1 MLNFNAILYSA
12 ELLFV
17 VIVASFAVKIYL
29 LQLLVPSGFQ
39 RLTIKHPWM
48 FLLGTLI
55 CTLFG
60 DFAWIIKLLRE
71 MHIIHIPYSSLVFFI
86 RISWA
91 FLILQYQSL
100 SLFLESLIVK
110 RFSLTVRHKI
120 LICISSIISLFFF
133 SLAFSNAGLVNEV
146 SRGVAMHQS
155 LWTLNSPLEVQMMSV
170 IIYFSLFGLI
180 MPSII
185 ITLSRTHKTY
195 LPIIV
200 NHQLSLLLK
209 FLISSYL
216 FVEILQA
223 INFLFTS
230 YASYVYPTVSIS
242 TLILSYAIYYSVRK
256 VLGLRF
262 LNVNSH
268 VQSKPN
274 IDLIHNF
281 KNVLEQLS
289 HVTSLQEV
297 CQISQTFFKEAFDI
311 PLRKAQLYV
320 RTHETAENSVEKHA
334 QQVESLV
341 ETFLNTQNNVIREHM
356 LKKKILIYDEL
367 DFTNFYNDD
376 INRRTLLTF
385 LQTLDADIF
394 LPIYD
399 KKSITAYIIVDRH
412 PRKKELY
419 GTVERDEMIVFASY
433 LCNIINLL
441 QNRNLKSLIQ
451 QEKGL
456 KDELYH
462 ARQELAQYKES
473 VRSFIFNHQK
483 HIGIIFYKHRRFSFG
498 NQAAKE
504 LIGVNLNTQS
514 GHPLTKVCKR
524 IVQQVE
530 EYKTA
535 QTMLTVDDKD
545 EQLVLSAVPNLEQ
558 NNIIMLVHY
567 PEMSDMVTKDINKLQ
582 DPTKWDYL
590 LYLRTTKAGQ
600 FMQQLVPGTG
610 EKLLNFKISLLQAAL
625 SKKAT
630 LLMLPDED
638 LLPTVEL
645 LHHLSARDPLHIMK
659 LEKQCTDHH
668 ESIALFG
675 INPMFGMPEG
685 QQAIL
690 KKIGQ
695 NGTLFIKNIHF
706 LDLEAQEYLAEC
718 IRYGSYRIYKSEQ
731 HIECNARI
739 ICSTDQ
745 HLMSLVQQGR
755 FSRTLFNMLN
765 TTTITMPSLVELPK
779 KELDSLA
786 DGLTEQ
792 AIKTAD
798 FKNMLEL
805 SEKEKLKLAHNPPES
820 LQELRMQ
827 IEKMLVKKSKK
838 NNIFHETHF
847 DPAYHI
853 TDPELT
859 EAARLG
865 KHALRD
871 QRIMNLLWS
880 KFHNQNKIAAF
891 LGVNR
896 SSVNRRC
903 KQFNLE

>member
-1 MLNFNAILYSA
+1 MLNLNAMLYST
-12 ELLFV
+12 ELLFA
-17 VIVASFAVKIYL
+17 VIVVSFVIKVYL
-29 LQLLVPSGFQ
+29 LQLLIPSGFK

-55 CTLFG
+55 GTLFG
-60 DFAWIIKLLRE
+60 DFAWIVKLLRE
-71 MHIIHIPYSSLVFFI
+71 MQIVDFSYTTLVFFI
-86 RISWA
+86 RLSWA

-100 SLFLESLIVK
+100 SLFLECLIVK
-110 RFSLTVRHKI
+110 RFSFNLRHKI
-120 LICISSIISLFFF
+120 FSSISVMMSCYFCG
-133 SLAFSNAGLVNEV
+133 LALSNSGLIHEENR
-146 SRGVAMHQS
+146 SIAMSAS
-155 LWTLNSPLEVQMMSV
+155 LWTLESSPEACMMNL
-170 IIYFSLFGLI
+170 IIYYSLFLLI
-180 MPSII
+180 IPSII
-185 ITLSRTHKTY
+185 ITFFKIQKTY
-195 LPIIV
+195 LPVIV
-200 NHQLSLLLK
+200 KHQLSILLK

-223 INFLFTS
+223 TSFLFS
-230 YASYVYPTVSIS
+230 SSIMYIYPTVSIS
-242 TLILSYAIYYSVRK
+242 TLILSYAIYYSVKK
-256 VLGLRF
+256 VLGIRF
-262 LNVNSH
+262 LNVNNH

-289 HVTSLQEV
+289 HVTSIQEV
-297 CQISQTFFKEAFDI
+297 CQISQTFFKETFDI

-320 RTHETAENSVEKHA
+320 RTHETTDPTQEKNKTTI
-334 QQVESLV
+334 ESLV
-341 ETFLNTQNNVIREHM
+341 ENFLNKQNSTIRRHM
-356 LKKKILIYDEL
+356 QESKILIYDEL
-367 DFTNFYNDD
+367 DFTNFYQDNVTTQ
-376 INRRTLLTF
+376 TLLTF
-385 LQTLDADIF
+385 LQNLDADIF
-394 LPIYD
+394 LPIYE
-399 KKSITAYIIVDRH
+399 KKNIIAYIVIDRH

-419 GTVERDEMIVFASY
+419 GNIERDEMIVFASY

-441 QNRNLKSLIQ
+441 QTRNLKSLIQ
-451 QEKGL
+451 QEKEL
-456 KDELYH
+456 NDELYH
-462 ARQELAQYKES
+462 LRQEIIQYKES

-504 LIGVNLNTQS
+504 LIGVNLNTQN
-514 GHPLTKVCKR
+514 GHPLTKVCKQ
-524 IVQQVE
+524 IVQQVT

-535 QTMLTVDDKD
+535 QTVLTTD
-545 EQLVLSAVPNLEQ
+545 EKGDNLVLSAVPNLEQ

-567 PEMSDMVTKDINKLQ
+567 PEMSDMVTKDINLLQ

-590 LYLRTTKAGQ
+590 LYLQATKSGQ
-600 FMQQLVPGTG
+600 LINQLVPGTG
-610 EKLLNFKISLLQAAL
+610 ETLLNFKINLLQTAL

-645 LHHLSARDPLHIMK
+645 LHHLSSRESLHILN
-659 LEKQCTDHH
+659 LEKTCTDHTV
-668 ESIALFG
+668 SIELFG
-675 INPMFGMPEG
+675 INPVFGMQNQSTP
-685 QQAIL
+685 IM
-690 KKIGQ
+690 KKLGQ
-695 NGTLFIKNIHF
+695 NGTIFIKNIHF
-706 LDLEAQEYLAEC
+706 LDLETQEYLAEL
-718 IRYGSYRIYKSEQ
+718 IKYGHYRVYKSEQ
-731 HIECNARI
+731 RITSNVRI

-745 HLMSLVQQGR
+745 NLMSLMQEGI
-755 FSRTLFNMLN
+755 FSRNLFHLLNKMTLHMS
-765 TTTITMPSLVELPK
+765 SLETLSK

-805 SEKEKLKLAHNPPES
+805 SEKEKMKLAYNRPTS
-820 LQELRMQ
+820 LQDMRIQ
-827 IEKMLVKKSKK
+827 IEKLLVKKSKK
-838 NNIFHETHF
+838 NHIFQETHF

-871 QRIMNLLWS
+871 QQIMSLLWS
-880 KFHNQNKIAAF
+880 KFYNQNKIAAF